1 MAASSNSNPNPNP
14 NPNPTPNPN
23 PNPNPK
29 QAYMY
34 DVRTGR
40 LAATLGGHLEAATDV
55 AFSPLHPQ
63 LATVRRAT

>member
-1 MAASSNSNPNPNP
+1 V
-14 NPNPTPNPN
+14 
-23 PNPNPK
+23 
-29 QAYMY
+29 Y

-63 LATVRRAT
+63 LATVSPVRVRVRVRVRG